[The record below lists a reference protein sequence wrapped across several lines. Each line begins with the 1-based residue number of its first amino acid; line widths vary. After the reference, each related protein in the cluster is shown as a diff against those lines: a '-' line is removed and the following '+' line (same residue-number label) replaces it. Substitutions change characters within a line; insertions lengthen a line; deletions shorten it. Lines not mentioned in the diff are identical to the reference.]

1 MRRALLALPTL
12 ALSFTLACDSGE
24 ETTDSD
30 FRAIPGMDQQALEI
44 GIELFNESGDGDGTV
59 IWDIKEVG
67 IFEGSAADGQLLLTT
82 DLAGNV
88 YDSQG
93 VKTCSLVS
101 PYLQKNII
109 QVTGLNGS
117 EVLYSIYADKLYR
130 GKITP
135 ADLKKSSKLKA
146 ALVFSFVDNAV
157 YHRDGS
163 LLMSASQS
171 LTAQGDNLE
180 LLVGALI
187 EGECGSNGL
196 PGYAP

>member
-1 MRRALLALPTL
+1 MRRAFLALPIL
-12 ALSFTLACDSGE
+12 ALSFTIACDSGE
-24 ETTDSD
+24 DTSDSD
-30 FRAIPGMDQQALEI
+30 FRAIPMAQQQALEI
-44 GIELFNESGDGDGTV
+44 GIELFNEAGDGDGTV

-67 IFEGSAADGQLLLTT
+67 IFEGSASEGQLLLTT
-82 DLAGNV
+82 DNAGNV
-88 YDSQG
+88 YDAQG

-101 PYLQKNII
+101 PYLQKDII
-109 QVTGLNGS
+109 QVTGGNGS
-117 EVLYSIYADKLYR
+117 EVLYSVYSDRLYR

-135 ADLKKSSKLKA
+135 ADLKKPAKLKST
-146 ALVFSFVDNAV
+146 LIFSFVDNAV

-196 PGYAP
+196 PGYVP